1 MGRDVLQTRG
11 DVQHEYK
18 NRSKLA
24 AVRIANVDHTLEWFG
39 NYTS

>member
-1 MGRDVLQTRG
+1 MGGGVLQTRG
-11 DVQHEYK
+11 YEQHEYK

-24 AVRIANVDHTLEWFG
+24 AVRIANIDHTLEWFG